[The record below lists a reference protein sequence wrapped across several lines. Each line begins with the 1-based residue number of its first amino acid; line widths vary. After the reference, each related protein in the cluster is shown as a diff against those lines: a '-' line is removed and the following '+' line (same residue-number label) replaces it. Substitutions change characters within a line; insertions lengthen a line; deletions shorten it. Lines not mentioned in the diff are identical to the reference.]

1 MYCHKALGR
10 GRSTGLS
17 IDGGRVGVEDAR
29 DLAHGAAFLQ
39 EPRDELPLLGPQL
52 GRPAEGHAAYIGAAV
67 KQIRA
72 GTAVDPHDIAGL
84 SPLMH
89 KHINFLGRYVFTLP
103 EPIAKGQL
111 RPLRTP
117 ALVAGLHAAL

>member
-1 MYCHKALGR
+1 V
-10 GRSTGLS
+10 
-17 IDGGRVGVEDAR
+17 DVEAAR
-29 DLAHGAAFLQ
+29 DLAHGAAFPE

-67 KQIRA
+67 EQIRA
-72 GTAVDPHDIAGL
+72 GTAVDPHDTARL

-103 EPIAKGQL
+103 EPIAKGWL

-117 ALVAGLHAAL
+117 ALAAGLRVAL